1 MISSLFQQTSL
12 ASSSSLSSSMGNIA
26 KPIVEGSNV
35 QQILPFK
42 LSENL
47 SASVASSSTI
57 PVSLASSSRSS
68 PKTSSGYQKLSSL
81 PSPPIQPN
89 KGRTPPSG
97 RSGEVNHQRTGSSPA
112 QTGMTTSPR
121 STTVSASAS
130 AVETA
135 SNTLPKSSASFN
147 SGSGS
152 SPAHGKRSKE
162 SKYNVTS
169 EDKVIYF

>member
-121 STTVSASAS
+121 STTVSASG
-130 AVETA
+130 VETA

-152 SPAHGKRSKE
+152 SPAHGKRGKE